1 LQLTNISYIISN
13 GFMSRVLVIELMK
26 ITSFLAAMFTK
37 PTVTKHVFM
46 GTSYAIFCP
55 NQAINL

>member
-1 LQLTNISYIISN
+1 
-13 GFMSRVLVIELMK
+13 MSRVLVIELMK